1 MRSNS
6 FLNVAQVVPAT
17 EAEGPGRRYALW
29 LQGCPLRCPGC
40 CNPEMLPYAGGV
52 VRSVGELCT
61 EIVDAR
67 DQLAIEGITF
77 LGGEPFAQADGAAR
91 LAQAVRGL
99 GLSVMVFTGFDL
111 EELRRSVDPGVHAL
125 LANTDL
131 LVDGPYVRELPEKHR
146 RWIGS
151 ANQRVHFLTDRHDPD
166 DPCWRLANTLEIRLE
181 NGEVTINGFP
191 AVQARPLW
199 KR

>member
-1 MRSNS
+1 MRSDS
-6 FLNVAQVVPAT
+6 FLNVAHMVPAT
-17 EAEGPGRRYALW
+17 EAEGPGLRYALW

-40 CNPEMLPYAGGV
+40 CNPEMLPFAGGV

-61 EIVDAR
+61 EIAKAR
-67 DQLAIEGITF
+67 DLSAIDGITL

-91 LAQAVRGL
+91 LAGAVRGL
-99 GLSVMVFTGFDL
+99 GLSVMVFTGFGL
-111 EELRRSVDPGVHAL
+111 EELRRSEDPGVHAL

-131 LVDGPYVRELPEKHR
+131 LVDGPYVRELPEKRR

-166 DPCWRLANTLEIRLE
+166 DPCWQLPNTLEIRLE

-191 AVQARPLW
+191 AAQARPLW